1 LYPTEIINQ
10 EQKMEKHS
18 PPNVFHR
25 AAVLLHLFV
34 IGAAALI
41 LSGCGKTVT
50 ETVPPR
56 VDLKVYPVI
65 GVVEFVGT
73 PAELGPDSTQKF
85 MSRMQSAQR
94 GVRLLELGPLD
105 QVLRAVGHSQ
115 LDFQAVRAIGR
126 EFGVDAVLSGTVSFS
141 DVRPDI
147 KVSPTLT
154 SISAQAK
161 IDGKMNA
168 RLWDAASGAT
178 DWTNSSWGNWSVGG
192 ITLSETGPTKAGL
205 STPAEQ
211 RDKILMALIKALDR
225 DFWPTH
231 VKRKL

>member
-1 LYPTEIINQ
+1 
-10 EQKMEKHS
+10 MEKHS
-18 PPNVFHR
+18 HSIGAHP
-25 AAVLLHLFV
+25 ATVLLHLF
-34 IGAAALI
+34 ITGLAAL
-41 LSGCGKTVT
+41 LFSGCGKTVT

-85 MSRMQSAQR
+85 MSRLQSAQR

-105 QVLRAVGHSQ
+105 QVLRAVGHSE
-115 LDFQAVRAIGR
+115 LDFQAIRAIGR
-126 EFGVDAVLSGTVSFS
+126 EYGVDAVLSGTVSFS
-141 DVRPDI
+141 EVRPDI

-161 IDGKMNA
+161 IDAKMSA

-178 DWTNSSWGNWSVGG
+178 DWTNSSWGNWPVGG
-192 ITLSETGPTKAGL
+192 ITLSDNGPTRAVL

-211 RDKILMALIKALDR
+211 RDKILMALINALDR
-225 DFWPTH
+225 DFRPTY